1 MNTCD
6 SKLKKKVFVSYAR
19 EDIGEAKRIYNDL
32 RKEGINPWMDSEDL
46 LPGQKWKNEIINEIK
61 ESDYFLLLLSKNSIS
76 KDGYIQKE
84 QKTALELA
92 DEHPDDK
99 IYIIPIR
106 IEDCEPSNQKLQAL
120 HWVDLFNS
128 YEKGINKIIQ
138 VIKPI
143 EEEIPDELDLY
154 INKLIELSK
163 LNISKFEKRA
173 KWGDNYSLI
182 LKEFDGDEFVY
193 IFWDNRE
200 KKLTKCYRSYSGT
213 SWYKGYR
220 LDQQDKRKIREI
232 LNIE

>member
-1 MNTCD
+1 VNTCD

-143 EEEIPDELDLY
+143 EEEIPDELDR
-154 INKLIELSK
+154 IVKVKHIQ
-163 LNISKFEKRA
+163 I
-173 KWGDNYSLI
+173 
-182 LKEFDGDEFVY
+182 
-193 IFWDNRE
+193 
-200 KKLTKCYRSYSGT
+200 
-213 SWYKGYR
+213 
-220 LDQQDKRKIREI
+220 
-232 LNIE
+232 